1 MICLFCLLAAR
12 VRRSYCL
19 EREDTQDTNKF
30 NPFLQSAEDDA
41 HNEVARGPA
50 DHHRPSDDER
60 ATLQK
65 TGCQG

>member
-1 MICLFCLLAAR
+1 

-60 ATLQK
+60 ATPQK
-65 TGCQG
+65 TGC